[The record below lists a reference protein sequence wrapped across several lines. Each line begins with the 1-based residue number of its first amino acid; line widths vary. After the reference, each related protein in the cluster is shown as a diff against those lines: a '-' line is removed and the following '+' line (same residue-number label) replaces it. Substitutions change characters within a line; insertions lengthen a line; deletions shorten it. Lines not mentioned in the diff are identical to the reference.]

1 MGAFAHVAGSVGVIV
16 VDSSVW
22 IDQFRGVAT
31 AKTVAL
37 DNRIL
42 DDEDIAITDVIY
54 MELLRGAHTKA
65 ETARVKLAIDQTTM
79 LRLGALDDFEFAA
92 ELFRRARSKGHTI
105 RRATDCMIAAVCIR
119 EGVPLLHDDA
129 DFDRIADV
137 SELKVA

>member
-1 MGAFAHVAGSVGVIV
+1 VIA

-22 IDQFRGVAT
+22 IDKFRGVAT
-31 AKTVAL
+31 AKTIAL
-37 DNRIL
+37 DDHVL
-42 DDEDIAITDVIY
+42 SDEVTAITDVIY

-65 ETARVKLAIDQTTM
+65 EAARVKLAIEQTTI
-79 LRLGALDDFEFAA
+79 LRLGGLADFEFAA
-92 ELFRRARSKGHTI
+92 ELSRRARRKGHTI